1 MRLSLVP
8 VIGVL
13 VLGGCSSGRV
23 SVAGGDPDSGRP
35 ESAPAP
41 AAHASA
47 VHSVQGP
54 VAVLGI
60 PPAQFPPSGSC
71 RVWMPGTPAAQQPD
85 PCSCF
90 SLLRS
95 VPAGAWVLYRP
106 SADDT
111 VVQVTTYDP
120 QQPNKIASLDFY
132 DVKTGKHV
140 RSGKL

>member
-1 MRLSLVP
+1 MRFPMILV
-8 VIGVL
+8 VGAL

-23 SVAGGDPDSGRP
+23 SVAGGDPDAGRP
-35 ESAPAP
+35 ESAPART
-41 AAHASA
+41 AKAT
-47 VHSVQGP
+47 HSVQGP

-90 SLLRS
+90 SLLRN

-120 QQPNKIASLDFY
+120 AQPNKIASLDYY

-140 RSGKL
+140 RSGNL